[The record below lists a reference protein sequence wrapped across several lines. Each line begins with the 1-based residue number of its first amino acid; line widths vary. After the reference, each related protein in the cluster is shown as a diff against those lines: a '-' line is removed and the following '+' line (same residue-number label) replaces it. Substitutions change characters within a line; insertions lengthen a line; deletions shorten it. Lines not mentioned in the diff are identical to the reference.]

1 MAKKR
6 KTSKKQEK
14 KEVSYSVEL
23 IGILLIL
30 IGIIGFGF
38 GPVGLL
44 IKKFAMFL
52 MGEWWILVLGL
63 LLYMGGYMLIMR
75 TLPRFFSTRF
85 LGLYILL
92 IVLFVG
98 AHLGIFK
105 IMNLVK
111 LLIIRL
117 LLIKVE

>member
-44 IKKFAMFL
+44 IKKF
-52 MGEWWILVLGL
+52 VL
-63 LLYMGGYMLIMR
+63 YCFYNI
-75 TLPRFFSTRF
+75 
-85 LGLYILL
+85 
-92 IVLFVG
+92 
-98 AHLGIFK
+98 
-105 IMNLVK
+105 
-111 LLIIRL
+111 
-117 LLIKVE
+117 

>member
-1 MAKKR
+1 MWNSNSFVNDIENDLPLFAAL
-6 KTSKKQEK
+6 KKQEK

-52 MGEWWILVLGL
+52 ILF
-63 LLYMGGYMLIMR
+63 YNY
-75 TLPRFFSTRF
+75 FTRSCF
-85 LGLYILL
+85 
-92 IVLFVG
+92 
-98 AHLGIFK
+98 
-105 IMNLVK
+105 
-111 LLIIRL
+111 IRS
-117 LLIKVE
+117 

>member
-52 MGEWWILVLGL
+52 MGEWWILVQCL
-63 LLYMGGYMLIMR
+63 LVYMGGYMVVMR
-75 TLPRFFSTRF
+75 KLPTFFSVRLMGF
-85 LGLYILL
+85 RAWALL
-92 IVLFVG
+92 
-98 AHLGIFK
+98 
-105 IMNLVK
+105 
-111 LLIIRL
+111 
-117 LLIKVE
+117 

>member
-75 TLPRFFSTRF
+75 TLPRFFSTRL

-92 IVLFVG
+92 IVF
-98 AHLGIFK
+98 
-105 IMNLVK
+105 
-111 LLIIRL
+111 
-117 LLIKVE
+117 